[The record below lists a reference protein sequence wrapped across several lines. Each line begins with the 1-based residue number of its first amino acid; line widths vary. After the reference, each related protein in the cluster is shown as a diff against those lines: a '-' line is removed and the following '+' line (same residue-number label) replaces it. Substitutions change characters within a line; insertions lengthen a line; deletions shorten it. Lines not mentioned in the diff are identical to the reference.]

1 MQVCDKDLIKRIF
14 LRTYGERKRGFE
26 DNKVSYRDRVSL
38 QYRNA
43 LEFLTLVRYGSAII
57 VLSSGE

>member
-43 LEFLTLVRYGSAII
+43 LEFLTLARYGSAII